1 MASTQPNIDLRALA
15 ESLRSN
21 ISKLGGFSP
30 QQVRQDASLSEDA
43 LQRRI
48 LITLSD
54 GQQTGAE
61 ILAALQSN
69 ATTVKALTAADV
81 YPMLEKLQD
90 LGLVSSTIKAD
101 LRTFS
106 LTKDGASAASA
117 FQLQP
122 EPSDPEQPTFG
133 WVPNWIDLRG
143 KLAKSAGRLAKVTA
157 EATQYGTREQQDLAA
172 EAIDE
177 ATKKIHAILGSS

>member
-30 QQVRQDASLSEDA
+30 QQVRQDASLSEEA

-48 LITLSD
+48 LLALGE
-54 GQQTGAE
+54 GQLTGAE
-61 ILAALQSN
+61 ILAELQSN
-69 ATTVKALTAADV
+69 ATTARAITAADV
-81 YPMLEKLQD
+81 YPVLEKLQD
-90 LGLVSSTIKAD
+90 LGLVSSSIKAD
-101 LRTFS
+101 RRTFS

-117 FQLQP
+117 FEPQA
-122 EPSDPEQPTFG
+122 EPSDTEQPAFG

-157 EATQYGTREQQDLAA
+157 EASQYGTKEQQDLAA

-177 ATKKIHAILGSS
+177 ATKKIHSILGSS